1 MLHIFHFCLKTN
13 DKKEKQYQ
21 KKKTIMH
28 AHILLKHESQL
39 GAIPHNLPAL
49 IIPFLGELTHSYH
62 TDYQNQK
69 HT

>member
-1 MLHIFHFCLKTN
+1 
-13 DKKEKQYQ
+13 
-21 KKKTIMH
+21 MH

-49 IIPFLGELTHSYH
+49 IILFLGELTYSYH
-62 TDYQNQK
+62 TDDQNQK